1 MRRLRSFS
9 RWSLLVLAG
18 VAGVVGCS
26 EGTPVAPTGTIL
38 RVSAYP
44 TRIGTTGLSTVTISA
59 YRSTGNPVNPGTEV
73 RLSSS
78 IGIVEPVVYTNES
91 GQASAILRG
100 DGRVG
105 TATVTAFSGGVEPV
119 TLDVAVGQL
128 AASMSFQVTPSS
140 IAETGGTLDLL
151 ALVRDEVSQ
160 PLAGAQVNFRSEVGT
175 LDSGGR
181 FITTDAN
188 GEARDRLRVT
198 AGDLQ
203 LIGDDNFEVTAEV
216 GGAGGTIISRTFQV
230 GIQRPP
236 QAAFT
241 FQRAGLVVT
250 FNDTSTG
257 SPTSWLWDFGDGT
270 PSSNQQNPV
279 HTYSAP
285 GTYVVTLTARN
296 SIGTSSASN
305 LVQITN

>member
-18 VAGVVGCS
+18 VAGVLGCS
-26 EGTPVAPTGTIL
+26 EGTPVAPEGTIL

-44 TRIGTTGLSTVTISA
+44 TRIGTTGLATVTISA

-73 RLSSS
+73 RLSST
-78 IGIVEPVVYTNES
+78 IGVVEPVVYTNES

-119 TLDVAVGQL
+119 TLEVAVGQL

-181 FITTDAN
+181 FITTDVN
-188 GEARDRLRVT
+188 GEATDRLRVT
-198 AGDLQ
+198 AADLQ
-203 LIGDDNFEVTAEV
+203 LVSDDNFEVTAEV

-236 QAAFT
+236 RAAFT

-279 HTYSAP
+279 HSYSAP

>member
-1 MRRLRSFS
+1 MRNLRSMS
-9 RWSLLVLAG
+9 RRSLFLLAALA
-18 VAGVVGCS
+18 VPLGCS

-44 TRIGTTGLSTVTISA
+44 TRISTRGLSTVTISA

-73 RLSSS
+73 RLSSTL
-78 IGIVEPVVYTNES
+78 GVVDPVAYTSDS
-91 GQASAILRG
+91 GQATAQLRG
-100 DGRVG
+100 DGRAG
-105 TATVTAFSGGVEPV
+105 TATITAFSGGIEPV
-119 TLDVAVGQL
+119 TIDIAVGQL

-140 IAETGGTLDLL
+140 IAETGGSLDLL
-151 ALVRDEVSQ
+151 ALVRDDVSQ
-160 PLAGAQVNFRSEVGT
+160 PLSGAQVNFRSEVGE

-181 FITTDAN
+181 FITTDAD
-188 GEARDRLRVT
+188 GEATDRLRVS
-198 AGDLQ
+198 AADLQ
-203 LIGDDNFEVTAEV
+203 LVGDDNFQVTAEV
-216 GGAGGTIISRTFQV
+216 GGAGGSIIARTFQV

-257 SPTSWLWDFGDGT
+257 SPTSWLWDFGDNT
-270 PSSNQQNPV
+270 PTSSQQNPV
-279 HTYSAP
+279 HTYSAA

-296 SIGTSSASN
+296 SIGNSSASN